1 MYKVQVFYDD
11 DTADVAANI
20 AAFRLG
26 LSKAAVRTIWD
37 DRKYFCKGINRV
49 PKLLLQAIKMVDY
62 DDIGFTE
69 EEAEYMEENNISLYD
84 EIYDG
89 DEFWFPLGW
98 DIESIAALMM
108 SSVFELCGCEGYLKV
123 YFYC

>member
-11 DTADVAANI
+11 DTAEVAANI

-26 LSKAAVRTIWD
+26 ISKAAVHAAWD
-37 DRKYFCKGINRV
+37 DRKYFCKGANGV
-49 PKLLLQAIKMVDY
+49 PKLLLQAIKMIDY

-69 EEAEYMEENNISLYD
+69 EDAEYMEENDISLYD

-98 DIESIAALMM
+98 DTASIAALIM
-108 SSVFELCGCEGYLKV
+108 SNVFELSGCEGYLKV